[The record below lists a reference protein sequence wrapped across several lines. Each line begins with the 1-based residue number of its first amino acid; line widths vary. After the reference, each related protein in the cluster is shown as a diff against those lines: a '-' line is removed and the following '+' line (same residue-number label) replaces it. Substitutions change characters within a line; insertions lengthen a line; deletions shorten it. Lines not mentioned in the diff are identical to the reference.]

1 MGSLAYSPRK
11 RAQSQVPRYHSWP
24 VYKGEPA
31 LQGFAGYKVGM
42 THIIMADD
50 HVKSPNEGKDVMV
63 PVTVLEVPS
72 MKVAAVRVYI
82 QDSYGK
88 HVLTDVW
95 ADEVDTEVYRRISR
109 PNQRETEKN
118 LQKARE
124 AIENGNAVDV
134 FALTYTRPS
143 VISGVPKKVADL
155 METKIDGGSIDERF
169 SYALSLLGQEISV
182 SSYFR
187 CGQYTDITA
196 ITKGKGTQGPVKR
209 WGVHLRK
216 RKHSRGGKERHIGTL
231 GPWTPHHV
239 RWQVPMMGQMGY
251 HQRTEFNKRILKIGD
266 DGSDVNPSG
275 GFLHYGEVRN
285 PYLLIKGSVPG
296 PTKRVVRIRHA
307 MRQGEHEVREPAVS
321 FVSLQSK
328 QG

>member
-11 RAQSQVPRYHSWP
+11 RAQSQVPRYNSWP
-24 VYKGEPA
+24 AYKGEPA

-42 THIIMADD
+42 THVVMVDD

-95 ADEVDTEVYRRISR
+95 ADEVDNEVYRRISR
-109 PNQRETEKN
+109 PNKRETEKN
-118 LQKARE
+118 LQKARD

-169 SYALSLLGQEISV
+169 SYALSLLGQEIDV

-266 DGSDVNPSG
+266 DGSDVTPSG